1 MHGTVRSFGLVYKL
15 DVPLRYRFVYKGM
28 VGRGLY
34 ALMMQHYYRSFSP
47 HQIKLVCTE
56 ALSTPVSA
64 AAQMRGVGEWLG
76 LRPGLDE
83 PGHYD
88 FTDAVAVGK
97 YNTGDNTGYEKTTPW
112 GNDAASSGEGDE
124 VEPDQVHPKVPT
136 LGHNTELISLAKIDE
151 GSERMLRG

>member
-1 MHGTVRSFGLVYKL
+1 
-15 DVPLRYRFVYKGM
+15 M

-47 HQIKLVCTE
+47 HQIKLICTE
-56 ALSTPVSA
+56 ALSTPASA
-64 AAQMRGVGEWLG
+64 AAQMREVGEWLG

-88 FTDAVAVGK
+88 FAEAVAVGK
-97 YNTGDNTGYEKTTPW
+97 YNTGDNTGYETTTPW
-112 GNDAASSGEGDE
+112 GNDVANGGDGDE
-124 VEPDQVHPKVPT
+124 VEPGQGKRT
-136 LGHNTELISLAKIDE
+136 ITSGQNAELISLAKIDE